1 MKDIAGVE
9 NFSEDCLQLACRH
22 LLMVD
27 RIIDTCGDMS
37 LFEYSRTLT
46 TTPGINSYQSRA
58 DLLRIVYNY
67 TEPLL
72 GERVAQKAVK
82 DLDKYP
88 VVLTANH
95 HGVEYFSQTFQ
106 ARLIFALQ
114 ALQKGALTSTIPV
127 FACGNIPL
135 NNAVYPRGALIYKA
149 APEEFEKIPIKLPVF
164 PDRQKRSIVSA
175 TPGFNSEMINRAW
188 LKASQLVKDKKI
200 SSSVS
205 DSLHNIFQKNYGSNS
220 VVQLPAYSDQSVVV
234 NYLIWKQLFPQIDTV
249 PDSICLELEKIVTR
263 LMEIDLS
270 DPQTLLWFI
279 LFDPELRFH
288 VLADLDGING
298 CWNRKTLEH
307 QQSVI
312 SQNKLCKIT
321 QVKCG
326 TTFFWGIDDKGRKVS
341 LNIKTTNTNT
351 LVLSGIDERGNLWE
365 WPYSPESIING
376 ISKGHL
382 LPSGFSCYVVLLFAR
397 GLSCIGGYLQGIY
410 LPAMKKGLV
419 SALNKNQKYKHIA
432 DIVEQ
437 ARADHY
443 SDGMLAVMTK
453 IDDKYLVPAGPL
465 EIIAGGGITKSDI
478 NKMSKL
484 TVREAHLA
492 DMFDTIPDAVPL
504 KTLPHGWK
512 KRLATDIYQSLRQK
526 VVVK

>member
-1 MKDIAGVE
+1 MRNITGVE
-9 NFSEDCLQLACRH
+9 NFSEDCLQLARKH

-37 LFEYSRTLT
+37 LYEYSRTLT

-58 DLLRIVYNY
+58 DLLGIVYDY
-67 TEPLL
+67 IEPLL
-72 GERVAQKAVK
+72 GEGVAQQAVK

-135 NNAVYPRGALIYKA
+135 NNVVYPRGALIYQA
-149 APEEFEKIPIKLPVF
+149 APEEFEKIPVKLPVF
-164 PDRQKRSIVSA
+164 PDRLKRSIVSA

-188 LKASQLVKDKKI
+188 LKASQLFKNKKI
-200 SSSVS
+200 SLPVA
-205 DSLHNIFQKNYGSNS
+205 DALHDIFQKNYESDS

-249 PDSICLELEKIVTR
+249 PDSICLELERIVTR

-270 DPQTLLWFI
+270 NPQSLLWFI

-288 VLADLDGING
+288 ILAELDGING
-298 CWNRKTLEH
+298 CWNRETPEH
-307 QQSVI
+307 QQ
-312 SQNKLCKIT
+312 CKSS

-326 TTFFWGIDDKGRKVS
+326 TAFFWGVDDKGRKVS
-341 LNIKTTNTNT
+341 LNIKTNNANMQI
-351 LVLSGIDERGNLWE
+351 LSGIDDNGNAWE
-365 WPYSPESIING
+365 WPYSPESIIKG
-376 ISKGHL
+376 ISEGHL
-382 LPSGFSCYVVLLFAR
+382 LPSGFSCYAVLLFAR

-419 SALNKNQKYKHIA
+419 SALNINQKYKHIA
-432 DIVEQ
+432 DIVDQ

-478 NKMSKL
+478 DKMSKL

-504 KTLPHGWK
+504 KTLPHEWK
-512 KRLATDIYQSLRQK
+512 KKLATASYQSLRFK